1 MLPSF
6 SHVSMKYNVG
16 DRVRAS
22 DGQLWVVVDPASKRL
37 KCYKHGV
44 KKGVTKADSPK
55 ERRKEK
61 RRQQKIARRRN
72 R

>member
-22 DGQLWVVVDPASKRL
+22 DGQLWVVVDPAYKRL
-37 KCYKHGV
+37 KCYKHRTKSETPCRNQAR
-44 KKGVTKADSPK
+44 KKARKSKRAA
-55 ERRKEK
+55 RRK
-61 RRQQKIARRRN
+61 N
-72 R
+72 RK